1 MRFNGVLI
9 TRPQKTKG
17 DTMMATELAH
27 RDYTNGVLPG
37 SI

>member
-17 DTMMATELAH
+17 ATMMATGLAH
-27 RDYTNGVLPG
+27 RDYKNGALPG
-37 SI
+37 ST